1 MAVTR
6 HSDAVAP
13 VRSSGPFTS
22 WLARHFRTAV
32 GSFGRLLRQ
41 PFASLMI
48 VLVIAVT
55 LAIPASLNLVVKNAQ
70 FVSSGWDNALD
81 FSIYLRKDLS
91 ESDADALAK
100 LIQQRADVESVQL
113 VTANDALAEFKV
125 QSGFGEA
132 LDHLDENPL
141 PH

>member
-13 VRSSGPFTS
+13 VRSSGAVATWLTRHVSTS
-22 WLARHFRTAV
+22 I
-32 GSFGRLLRQ
+32 GSLGRLFLQ

-81 FSIYLRKDLS
+81 FSIYLQKDLS
-91 ESDADALAK
+91 ESDAGK
-100 LIQQRADVESVQL
+100 LEDSFSNEPTLSRFNSSPRA
-113 VTANDALAEFKV
+113 T
-125 QSGFGEA
+125 
-132 LDHLDENPL
+132 P
-141 PH
+141 